1 MSREKDA
8 EKIKLTKM
16 VRELEELREE
26 IEKIARLMKNAKKD
40 ERNKFLQ
47 KYENKKIKLALLRN
61 KIARQKIKLSK
72 MK

>member
-40 ERNKFLQ
+40 ERNKLLQ

>member
-16 VRELEELREE
+16 VRELKELREE

-40 ERNKFLQ
+40 ERNKLLQ